1 MAPALGSVIL
11 HLDTSVLIDTL
22 TGPAPMPDP
31 VEAQL
36 RAGHR
41 LCLSSLALFEWRR
54 GPRTDAE
61 HTLRMSLFPDHA
73 IVVFGADEAIRAAGL
88 YRELRRAR
96 QREVDIAI
104 AACALEHGA
113 ALWTLNP
120 GDFKDIPGLT
130 LYSG

>member
-1 MAPALGSVIL
+1 MNL
-11 HLDTSVLIDTL
+11 HLDTSVLIDSL
-22 TGPAPMPDP
+22 TGSPPAPDP
-31 VEAQL
+31 VAQQI

-41 LCLSSLALFEWRR
+41 LSISTLVLYEWLR

-61 HTLRMSLFPDHA
+61 QALRAQLFPDA
-73 IVVFGADEAIRAAGL
+73 DLVVFGLEEALRAAAL
-88 YRELRRAR
+88 YRALSRSR

-104 AACALEHGA
+104 AACAIEHEA

-120 GDFKDIPGLT
+120 QDFKDIPGLR